1 VDFHSCSVPPL
12 DRLQT
17 YPFKYPGHPILI
29 RECTQDYTVPDTN
42 HANPKGTP
50 VVISFYGT
58 HHDAEHF
65 PYPETYNPYR
75 FSEDRRNYNPTFFM
89 PFGEGP
95 KICIAQRK
103 GRVNVIK
110 LLQNFNV
117 EVISKR
123 LKEYESIG
131 IPLLPKDGI
140 RVLLSKRDSPS
151 F

>member
-1 VDFHSCSVPPL
+1 
-12 DRLQT
+12 
-17 YPFKYPGHPILI
+17 
-29 RECTQDYTVPDTN
+29 
-42 HANPKGTP
+42 
-50 VVISFYGT
+50 VISLYGT

-65 PYPETYNPYR
+65 LYPETYDPYR
-75 FSEDRRNYNPTFFM
+75 FSEDSRNYNPTSFM

-95 KICIAQRK
+95 RTCIAQRK

-110 LLQNFNV
+110 HFNV

-123 LKEYESIG
+123 LSPLVY
-131 IPLLPKDGI
+131 LLPKDGI